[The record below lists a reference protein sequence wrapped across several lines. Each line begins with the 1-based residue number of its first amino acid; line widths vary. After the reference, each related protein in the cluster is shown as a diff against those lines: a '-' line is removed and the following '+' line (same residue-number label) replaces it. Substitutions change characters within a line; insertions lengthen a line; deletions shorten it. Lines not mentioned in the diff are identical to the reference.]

1 MDAKKIALLVGAL
14 LIAGITAFMAKN
26 LITGASAPSANAAA
40 MPVQTG
46 PQILVA
52 TRALPVGTILAPDSF
67 RYQPWPN
74 DLVEKA
80 YFKKGDTDPSK
91 LAGTVVRSAITAGQ
105 PITQG
110 ALVKPGDRGF
120 LAAALGP
127 GMRAVTVKTSELA
140 GVAGFIFPGDRID
153 LLLTQT
159 VRGNGMDIRPL
170 DVSETILRNIRV
182 LATDQRTQT
191 HDEQGKQ
198 VVKTYTSVTLEV
210 TPKMAE
216 KIIVAQSFGDLTLS
230 LRSLADS
237 DSDIEHAIASG
248 NVTVGAG
255 AGKNPKT
262 DNEIVTRIAARP
274 TDGGSSYSTGADV
287 SRFRRSTM
295 PQANTPQPRATY
307 QPSRS
312 ATMTYNSQPRM
323 VTPAPA
329 PKPPVVTVFR
339 PGGKEEVTIGG
350 K

>member
-26 LITGASAPSANAAA
+26 LISGASAPAANAAT
-40 MPVQTG
+40 MPNQQSG
-46 PQILVA
+46 SQILVA
-52 TRALPVGTILAPDSF
+52 TRALPVGTILAADSF
-67 RYQPWPN
+67 RYQPWPD

-120 LAAALGP
+120 LAAALGA
-127 GMRAVTVKTSELA
+127 GMRAVTVKTSELS

-159 VRGNGMDIRPL
+159 VRGNGIDIRPL

-182 LATDQRTQT
+182 LATDQRTET

-230 LRSLADS
+230 LRSLADNTS
-237 DSDIEHAIASG
+237 DLEHAIASS
-248 NVTVGAG
+248 NVSVGKAT
-255 AGKNPKT
+255 NPKAA
-262 DNEIVTRIAARP
+262 EAAIMQIAARP
-274 TDGGSSYSTGADV
+274 NDGASTYSTGGDV

-295 PQANTPQPRATY
+295 PQA
-307 QPSRS
+307 S
-312 ATMTYNSQPRM
+312 
-323 VTPAPA
+323 TPAPRQTNMPRMTYRPTTMSA
-329 PKPPVVTVFR
+329 PTAPMALPKPAAPVVTVFS
-339 PGGKEEVTIGG
+339 PTAKTQVTIGG
-350 K
+350 N